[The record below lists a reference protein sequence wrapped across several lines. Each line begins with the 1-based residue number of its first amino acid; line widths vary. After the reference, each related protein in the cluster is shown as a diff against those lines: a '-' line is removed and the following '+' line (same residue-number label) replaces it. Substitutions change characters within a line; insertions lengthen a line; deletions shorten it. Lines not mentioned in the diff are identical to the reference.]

1 LRGAAI
7 GTLIASRVLKPY
19 RLETVDMHKWIWMSA
34 GVILG
39 ALGLVGLILPII
51 PGVLLLAGS
60 AACFARAQQL

>member
-1 LRGAAI
+1 
-7 GTLIASRVLKPY
+7 
-19 RLETVDMHKWIWMSA
+19 MHKWIWMSA

-60 AACFARAQQL
+60 AACFARAKQL